1 MTGSK
6 RLCAAFCAVLLLF
19 TLFSPIRSHADALSK
34 AQEIAAG
41 IEAYALSQSGAA
53 SVQEW
58 VDGEL
63 TENAGATS
71 EWYILA
77 LCQQDGAYDV
87 SGYAAAL
94 EAYVDGDARI
104 AAVTAQKYA
113 LVLHAC
119 GSTSPFIAET
129 ASSAVGQQGIMSWVY
144 GLHLLHHG
152 YTSDSCSTD
161 EIVETIL
168 SLQLPDGG
176 WAISGEVSDA
186 DVTAMV
192 LQALAP
198 HSDAHASAIDRA
210 VSLLADR
217 QLPDGDFASYGVP
230 NPESTAQ
237 VLTALCALGIDP
249 ITDARFLKNGSTLLD
264 GIAKYRQSDGSFSH
278 TLGGA
283 FNHNATV
290 QAYCAMTAYV
300 QYCEGRGS
308 FYAFTP
314 QDAAAT
320 GGGSS
325 VKWWICL
332 GIGVAGGLACV
343 VLFLRKKRNPKHYL
357 AVLLCT
363 AAGIVLVGVT
373 DIRSAEE
380 YYGAAT
386 ASPDAIGTV
395 TLTIRCDTAAAE
407 SGDDHIPAD
416 GVILDTA
423 EFPLA
428 EGDTVFDLL
437 TKAAQAHSIQMEY
450 SGTPEMA
457 YVSGIGY
464 LYEFDYGDLSGWVYR
479 VNGESPSVG
488 CGEYVLKDGDEIAWH
503 YSLDLGNDIP

>member
-6 RLCAAFCAVLLLF
+6 RIGAVLGALLLLF
-19 TLFSPIRSHADALSK
+19 MLFSPIRSHADNLGE

-41 IEAYALSQSGAA
+41 IEAYALAQSGAA

-58 VDGEL
+58 IDGEL
-63 TENAGATS
+63 TANAGTTS

-77 LCQQDGAYDV
+77 LCRGDGTYDV

-94 EAYVDGDARI
+94 EAYVDGDDRI
-104 AAVTAQKYA
+104 TAVTAQKYA

-144 GLHLLHHG
+144 GLHLLNNG
-152 YTSDSCSTD
+152 YASDVYSMD

-168 SLQLPDGG
+168 SQQLSDGG

-192 LQALAP
+192 LQTLAP

-210 VSLLADR
+210 VSLLSER

-237 VLTALCALGIDP
+237 VIIALCALGIDP
-249 ITDARFLKNGSTLLD
+249 MNDARFLKNGNTLLD

-278 TLGGA
+278 TSDGA
-283 FNHNATV
+283 SNYNATV
-290 QAYCAMTAYV
+290 QAYCAMTAYAL
-300 QYCEGRGS
+300 YCEGHGS

-314 QDAAAT
+314 QDAPVPHVNI
-320 GGGSS
+320 G

-332 GIGVAGGLACV
+332 GIGVAGCLACV
-343 VLFLRKKRNPKHYL
+343 VLVLRKKRSPKHFL

-363 AAGIVLVGVT
+363 AAGILLICVT

-380 YYGAAT
+380 YYGGST
-386 ASPDAIGTV
+386 EKSDTIGTV
-395 TLTIRCDTAAAE
+395 TLTIRCDAISKENNAE
-407 SGDDHIPAD
+407 HIPAD
-416 GVILDTA
+416 GVILDVTA
-423 EFPLA
+423 FPIA
-428 EGDTVFDLL
+428 EGDTVFDIL
-437 TKAAQAHSIQMEY
+437 TEAAQAHSIQMEY
-450 SGTPEMA
+450 SGTSEMA

-488 CGEYVLKDGDEIAWH
+488 CGEYVLEDGDVIAWH